1 MIDYKSRLKSL
12 AWRIG
17 MMVLAVAIDWALK
30 NVGVLVP
37 TQYTV
42 LAGLILGE
50 ISKEI
55 RNQIIY
61 KQEIERLNNSYNWV
75 EKVNKDNNHYFFK

>member
-1 MIDYKSRLKSL
+1 MNYKSRLKSL
-12 AWRIG
+12 AWRIA
-17 MMVLAVAIDWALK
+17 MMILAVSLDWLLQ
-30 NVGVLVP
+30 NIGVFIP

-55 RNQIIY
+55 RNQIVY
-61 KQEIERLNNSYNWV
+61 KQEIERL
-75 EKVNKDNNHYFFK
+75 EQ

>member
-1 MIDYKSRLKSL
+1 
-12 AWRIG
+12 

-30 NVGVLVP
+30 NVGVIVP

-55 RNQIIY
+55 RNQIVY
-61 KQEIERLNNSYNWV
+61 KQEIERL
-75 EKVNKDNNHYFFK
+75 EQ

>member
-1 MIDYKSRLKSL
+1 MTIDYKTRLKSL

-17 MMVLAVAIDWALK
+17 MMVLAVIIDWSLK
-30 NVGVLVP
+30 NVGILVP

-50 ISKEI
+50 VSKEI
-55 RNQIIY
+55 NNQIDY
-61 KQEIERLNNSYNWV
+61 QNQQDQL
-75 EKVNKDNNHYFFK
+75 

>member
-1 MIDYKSRLKSL
+1 MNIDYRSRIKSL
-12 AWRIG
+12 LWRIG
-17 MMVLAVAIDWALK
+17 MMVLAVIIDWALK

-50 ISKEI
+50 ISKE
-55 RNQIIY
+55 
-61 KQEIERLNNSYNWV
+61 LNNQYDYIQE
-75 EKVNKDNNHYFFK
+75 EKKFN

>member
-30 NVGVLVP
+30 NVGVIVP

-42 LAGLILGE
+42 LAGLVLGE
-50 ISKEI
+50 ISKAI
-55 RNQIIY
+55 
-61 KQEIERLNNSYNWV
+61 NNEYQYRKELS
-75 EKVNKDNNHYFFK
+75 EL

>member
-1 MIDYKSRLKSL
+1 MPVDYKSRLKSL
-12 AWRIG
+12 AWRVS
-17 MMVLAVAIDWALK
+17 MMILAVGLDWGLQ
-30 NVGVLVP
+30 NVGILVP

-55 RNQIIY
+55 RNQIVY
-61 KQEIERLNNSYNWV
+61 KQEIERL
-75 EKVNKDNNHYFFK
+75 EQ